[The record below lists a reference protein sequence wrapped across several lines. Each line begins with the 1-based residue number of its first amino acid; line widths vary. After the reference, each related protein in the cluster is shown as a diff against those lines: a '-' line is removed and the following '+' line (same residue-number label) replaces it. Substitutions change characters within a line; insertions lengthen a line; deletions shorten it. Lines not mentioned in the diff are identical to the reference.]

1 MPDRSS
7 CLSDMKLKKEDRR
20 RSEKLSAVHT
30 RLLEAFGEPQWH
42 EYLPPVDELVCTI
55 LSQNTNDINRDK
67 AFTELKETY
76 SSWEEVRD
84 ADPQELQEVIRIAGL
99 AAQKGPNIQSAL
111 QAISQERGEI
121 SLNWLREKSVDEA
134 REWLVSLKGVGPKT
148 AAIVLVFA
156 LDMPAFPVDTH
167 VYRVSGRIGLRPP
180 KLNVE
185 KTHQY
190 FEMIGEPETFKD
202 LHLNIIT
209 LGREYCQARKPK
221 CRHCPVLDLCDF
233 TEKILD

>member
-1 MPDRSS
+1 
-7 CLSDMKLKKEDRR
+7 MKLKKEDRR
-20 RSEKLSAVHT
+20 RAEKLAAVHA

-42 EYLPPVDELVCTI
+42 EYLPAVDELVCTI

-67 AFTELKETY
+67 AFRELKETY
-76 SSWEEVRD
+76 RSWEEVRD
-84 ADPQELQEVIRIAGL
+84 ADPKELQEVIRIAGL

-111 QAISQERGEI
+111 QAISEQRGEI
-121 SLNWLREKSVDEA
+121 NLDWLREKSVDEA
-134 REWLVSLKGVGPKT
+134 RDWLVSLKGVGPKT

-167 VYRVSGRIGLRPP
+167 IYRVSGRIGLRPP

-190 FEMIGEPETFKD
+190 FKMIGEPTTFKD
-202 LHLNIIT
+202 LHLNIIS
-209 LGREYCQARKPK
+209 LGRSYCQARKPK
-221 CRHCPVLDLCDF
+221 CQHCPVLELCDF
-233 TEKILD
+233 TEKVLE

>member
-1 MPDRSS
+1 MA
-7 CLSDMKLKKEDRR
+7 
-20 RSEKLSAVHT
+20 AVHA

-67 AFTELKETY
+67 AFRELKETY
-76 SSWEEVRD
+76 RSWEEVRD
-84 ADPQELQEVIRIAGL
+84 ADPKELQEVIRIAGL

-111 QAISQERGEI
+111 QAISEKRGEI
-121 SLNWLREKSVDEA
+121 SLDWLREKSVDEA
-134 REWLVSLKGVGPKT
+134 RDWLISLKGVGPKT

-167 VYRVSGRIGLRPP
+167 IYRVSGRIGLRPP

-190 FEMIGEPETFKD
+190 LEMIGEPTTFKD
-202 LHLNIIT
+202 LHLNIIS
-209 LGREYCQARKPK
+209 LGRSYCQARKPK
-221 CRHCPVLDLCDF
+221 CQHCPVLELCDF
-233 TEKILD
+233 TEKVLE

>member
-1 MPDRSS
+1 
-7 CLSDMKLKKEDRR
+7 MKLKKEDRR
-20 RSEKLSAVHT
+20 RAEKLAAVHA

-42 EYLPPVDELVCTI
+42 EYLPAVDELVCTI

-67 AFTELKETY
+67 AFRELKETY
-76 SSWEEVRD
+76 RSWEEVRD
-84 ADPQELQEVIRIAGL
+84 ADPKELQEVIRIAGL

-111 QAISQERGEI
+111 QAISEERGEI
-121 SLNWLREKSVDEA
+121 SLDWLREKNVDEA
-134 REWLVSLKGVGPKT
+134 RDWLVSLKGVGPKT

-167 VYRVSGRIGLRPP
+167 IYRVSGRIGLRPP

-190 FEMIGEPETFKD
+190 FKMIGEPTTFKD
-202 LHLNIIT
+202 LHLNIIS
-209 LGREYCQARKPK
+209 LGRSYCQARKPR
-221 CRHCPVLDLCDF
+221 CQHCPVLELCDF
-233 TEKILD
+233 TEKVLE

>member
-1 MPDRSS
+1 M
-7 CLSDMKLKKEDRR
+7 
-20 RSEKLSAVHT
+20 
-30 RLLEAFGEPQWH
+30 
-42 EYLPPVDELVCTI
+42 DELVCTI

-67 AFTELKETY
+67 AFRELKETY
-76 SSWEEVRD
+76 QSWEEVRD

-121 SLNWLREKSVDEA
+121 SLDWLREKSVDEA

-185 KTHQY
+185 KKR
-190 FEMIGEPETFKD
+190 I
-202 LHLNIIT
+202 NT
-209 LGREYCQARKPK
+209 LR
-221 CRHCPVLDLCDF
+221 
-233 TEKILD
+233 